1 MTSISSEPFGHLED
15 DLNEDGDSNKK
26 GEMALQDGVIK
37 TYDDHEDSVRIISFS
52 ANMYICQSSFYYNE
66 SWKKNIR
73 SLKWTLSLLDILTT
87 S

>member
-52 ANMYICQSSFYYNE
+52 WIMNFKFVGN
-66 SWKKNIR
+66 ND
-73 SLKWTLSLLDILTT
+73 L
-87 S
+87 

>member
-26 GEMALQDGVIK
+26 GEMAFQDGVIK

-52 ANMYICQSSFYYNE
+52 ATCTFASLAFTIMNSE
-66 SWKKNIR
+66 KK
-73 SLKWTLSLLDILTT
+73 DH
-87 S
+87 

>member
-15 DLNEDGDSNKK
+15 DLNEEGDSNKK

-52 ANMYICQSSFYYNE
+52 WIMNFKFVGIND
-66 SWKKNIR
+66 
-73 SLKWTLSLLDILTT
+73 L
-87 S
+87 